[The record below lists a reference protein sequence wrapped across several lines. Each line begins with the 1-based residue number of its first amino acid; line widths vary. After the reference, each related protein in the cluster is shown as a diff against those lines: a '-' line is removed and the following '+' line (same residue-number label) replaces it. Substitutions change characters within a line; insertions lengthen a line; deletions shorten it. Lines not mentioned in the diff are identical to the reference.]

1 MARPQ
6 GVKKGPTCDDV
17 LDGTILPLINR
28 PVFFGLAPPQLCY

>member
-6 GVKKGPTCDDV
+6 RVKKGPTCDDV